1 MFCPSGAAP
10 SEMLQ
15 RHREV
20 LALLDSQTLREK
32 REAQDKG
39 TNEENLSTIQ
49 YKHVEDIQYVEIE
62 RRQEL
67 ARESI
72 QRITQTLTQVMK
84 GKELGWQQQSIRWIS
99 LARRKIAVKLKED
112 EDAKARKKKR
122 TGGR

>member
-1 MFCPSGAAP
+1 
-10 SEMLQ
+10 MLQ